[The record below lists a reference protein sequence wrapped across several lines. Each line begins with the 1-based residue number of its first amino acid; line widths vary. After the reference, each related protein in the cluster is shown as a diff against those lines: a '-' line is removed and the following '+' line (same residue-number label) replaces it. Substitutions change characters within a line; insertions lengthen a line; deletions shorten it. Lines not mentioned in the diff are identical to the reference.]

1 MVRRFGPLLCALS
14 LVALV
19 ALPAC
24 GGGHDASEKQLNE
37 LRSEIVKLRAQTAV
51 LTERLDAVEIAQ
63 GTFRGARAGDKSAG
77 ADAPAKPGGSAGD
90 RPDLTVV
97 KLRPEPP
104 PEPAP
109 AGEAEPDEG
118 PRTVIRS
125 VGGGAV
131 VEDKGGGDSSAD
143 APAPSSRDRGKKP
156 RAPSFSGGAANKAE
170 KSGAKGPSP
179 SGAAGVQP

>member
-1 MVRRFGPLLCALS
+1 MVRSIGPLLCALS
-14 LVALV
+14 LAL
-19 ALPAC
+19 LTAC
-24 GGGHDASEKQLNE
+24 AGSHDASEKQLND
-37 LRSEIVKLRAQTAV
+37 LRSEIVKLRAQTAI

-63 GTFRGARAGDKSAG
+63 GTFRGAKPGDKSAT
-77 ADAPAKPGGSAGD
+77 ADAPTKTGGIAGD

-104 PEPAP
+104 PEQPAA
-109 AGEAEPDEG
+109 AGDVEPDEG
-118 PRTVIRS
+118 PRPVIRS

-131 VEDKGGGDSSAD
+131 VEDKAGSDSSSD
-143 APAPSSRDRGKKP
+143 TSLSRDRGKKP
-156 RAPSFSGGAANKAE
+156 RASFSGGATNKPE